1 MLGCVQVKG
10 KVCARAETSH
20 REATKKTRSTDWKHR
35 LHLMKQGQSLSLIT
49 LSCFSVT
56 DYTTGRVLDLLV
68 RKERLIA
75 KNFQSVAPRCGT
87 CILRVAHH
95 CFLQWPCFVPFFLEQ
110 HHSITLFFEHSLGV
124 FRVSHIPS
132 QTNRVWQQYITLII
146 GQMKRHCS
154 RLSFWIKW
162 KKLHKMYSISTTR
175 KKFMYS
181 TYLQRDERRSAW
193 RAIYANESTH

>member
-1 MLGCVQVKG
+1 MLGCVLVKG

-20 REATKKTRSTDWKHR
+20 REATKKTRVQIESIGRRRR

-68 RKERLIA
+68 RKERLKA

-87 CILRVAHH
+87 CILRVAPH

-110 HHSITLFFEHSLGV
+110 HHSITLLFEHSLGV

-132 QTNRVWQQYITLII
+132 QTNRV
-146 GQMKRHCS
+146 
-154 RLSFWIKW
+154 
-162 KKLHKMYSISTTR
+162 
-175 KKFMYS
+175 
-181 TYLQRDERRSAW
+181 
-193 RAIYANESTH
+193 